1 MLDSEYQAFSGNF
14 HNNIPSTNSDI
25 RPVTATFLDWPSLIE
40 TSPISISTPAD
51 ATPLH
56 TLAPRGP
63 STLSDFAPSKSQLDN
78 TVGHST
84 LTEQADLCVERP
96 YSPCSYESAQLSDLP
111 ALAGA
116 LTFGST
122 DTNLDDWYLH
132 DLDTVLEIP
141 TTDVGSVEQTN
152 DSIPDVINEALLLT
166 PNTSLSCFL
175 GIYDGGQ
182 SPSNG
187 DFLLPE
193 MLSDLW
199 EDSKKDGPENMT
211 PYISCLSGYDSTQGL
226 PSAHPAETPAAHREP
241 DDAGSHLA
249 DPSIPPT
256 KPDLLEP
263 PTETHSSPFSSPS
276 TASVLPSPLS
286 NVFVKSSSHKNSIP
300 QSSSI
305 PEKCKQPAKDESP
318 SVPDRKAKKRKR
330 VGFQSDATFPSGL
343 DAAKALSDSIREG
356 KENLRCL

>member
-1 MLDSEYQAFSGNF
+1 
-14 HNNIPSTNSDI
+14 
-25 RPVTATFLDWPSLIE
+25 VTD
-40 TSPISISTPAD
+40 
-51 ATPLH
+51 
-56 TLAPRGP
+56 
-63 STLSDFAPSKSQLDN
+63 
-78 TVGHST
+78 
-84 LTEQADLCVERP
+84 
-96 YSPCSYESAQLSDLP
+96 
-111 ALAGA
+111 
-116 LTFGST
+116 
-122 DTNLDDWYLH
+122 
-132 DLDTVLEIP
+132 
-141 TTDVGSVEQTN
+141 
-152 DSIPDVINEALLLT
+152 EALLLT

-199 EDSKKDGPENMT
+199 WEDLKKYGPENMT

-276 TASVLPSPLS
+276 TASVLPSPIS
-286 NVFVKSSSHKNSIP
+286 NAFVKSSSHKNSIP
-300 QSSSI
+300 QSSGI
-305 PEKCKQPAKDESP
+305 PEKRKQPAKDESP